1 VRNRI
6 TARAFSNIALIK
18 YWGKLPTKLNSPA
31 TPSISLA
38 VSALKTETTVCRIE
52 SGRDKFILNGKPT
65 DMATSQRLRE
75 YLDIW
80 RKQKLIAGHF
90 LIESRNN
97 FPTGA
102 GLASSAS
109 GYAALAVALGA
120 FTETPIDKAE
130 LSRLARIGSGSAA
143 RSVVGGLAFLPDGK
157 NPAAKLIMPADKIP
171 WGMVMAIVESK
182 HKKINSRTGMGH
194 SAETSPYYQS
204 WIKSAKSDCRKMLR
218 AIYRNNLAEIGITA
232 EANALAMHAC
242 MMSARPPLVYWHP
255 ATVEII
261 TRVPFWRKSGLET
274 YFTIDAGP
282 NVILLGRKPDLL
294 QIARRVKRIAGVKD
308 VVVGFPAGGAEVI
321 RWN

>member
-1 VRNRI
+1 VKNRVA
-6 TARAFSNIALIK
+6 ARAFANIALVK
-18 YWGKLPTKLNSPA
+18 YWGKLPTRLNSPA

-38 VSALKTETTVCRIE
+38 LSVLKTETTISKIDSFQDRI
-52 SGRDKFILNGKPT
+52 ILNGKSADT
-65 DMATSQRLRE
+65 ATTKRLTE

-80 RKQKLIAGHF
+80 RKRKLIAGHF

-97 FPTGA
+97 FPTGS

-109 GYAALAVALGA
+109 GYAALARALGA
-120 FTETPIDKAE
+120 IAESPIDIAE

-143 RSVVGGLAFLPDGK
+143 RSVVGGLASLPDGE
-157 NPAAKLIMPADKIP
+157 NPAAKLILPAEKVP
-171 WGMVMAIVESK
+171 WGMVIVIVESR
-182 HKKINSRTGMGH
+182 HKKIGSRSGMEH
-194 SAETSPYYQS
+194 TAKTSPYYLNWLKQ
-204 WIKSAKSDCRKMLR
+204 AKIDYRRMLKAISRK
-218 AIYRNNLAEIGITA
+218 NLTEIGIIA
-232 EANALAMHAC
+232 EENALAMHAC

-308 VVVGFPAGGAEVI
+308 VVVGFPAGGAEVV
-321 RWN
+321 